1 MAYQRPDHTVCFYL
15 VGISDDQLHA
25 ANYHLSSSVRFMPLS
40 SCGPAWSWN
49 ADGPTK
55 ILAVICCDELH
66 GRGIANQHRDMRTL
80 PDRWAPETCSSL
92 FRATA
97 RFLLAVLP
105 AIVFLAAGCGNPKAA
120 PAIPSPEVEVASVV
134 QKDVPIFSEWVAT
147 LDGYINAQIQPQV
160 AGYVM
165 RQTYKEGSFV
175 RKGQILFHIDPR
187 PFQALLDQ
195 AKAQLAQSQ
204 AQLGKT
210 EMDVSRDTPLAKERA
225 IAQSQLDNDVQAKQA
240 AQAAVKAAEALV
252 EQARLNLEFT
262 DVKSLVDGI
271 AGIAQ
276 VQIGN
281 LVNPTTVLTTVSQV
295 DPIKAYFSISE
306 QEYIH
311 YADRINAQ
319 TQREIPSGGPL
330 FDLILA
336 DGSLYPHKGSALLT
350 NRQVDTATGSIQIV
364 CSFPNPRNAL
374 RPGQFGRLRAAPEV
388 RNGALLVPQ
397 KAVTELQGTYQLAVV
412 GADNKVSIR
421 AIKVG
426 DRVGSEWIVE
436 SGVKLGELVIVEGLQ
451 KVQNG
456 STVKMKQAATAKGD

>member
-1 MAYQRPDHTVCFYL
+1 M
-15 VGISDDQLHA
+15 
-25 ANYHLSSSVRFMPLS
+25 
-40 SCGPAWSWN
+40 
-49 ADGPTK
+49 
-55 ILAVICCDELH
+55 
-66 GRGIANQHRDMRTL
+66 
-80 PDRWAPETCSSL
+80 CSSL
-92 FRATA
+92 FSVVA
-97 RFLLAVLP
+97 RLVLVLLP
-105 AIVFLAAGCGNPKAA
+105 ATVFIAAGCGNPKAA
-120 PAIPSPEVEVASVV
+120 PAAPSPEVEVASVI
-134 QKDVPIFSEWVAT
+134 QRDVPVFSEWVAT
-147 LDGYINAQIQPQV
+147 LDGYVNAQIQPQV
-160 AGYVM
+160 AGYVI

-175 RKGQILFHIDPR
+175 RKGQILFQIDPR

-195 AKAQLAQSQ
+195 AKAQLAQAQ

-210 EMDVSRDTPLAKERA
+210 EMDVNRDTPLAKQRA
-225 IAQSQLDNDVQAKQA
+225 IAQSQLDNDVQAQQA
-240 AQAAVKAAEALV
+240 AKAAVMAAEALG

-262 DVKSLVDGI
+262 DVKSLIDGV

-281 LVNPTTVLTTVSQV
+281 LVNPTSVLTTVSQV
-295 DPIKAYFSISE
+295 NPIKAYFSISE

-319 TQREIPSGGPL
+319 TQKEIPSGGPPFEL
-330 FDLILA
+330 LLA
-336 DGSLYPHKGSALLT
+336 DGSIYPHKGFALLT
-350 NRQVDTATGSIQIV
+350 NRQVDTTTGSIQIV
-364 CSFPNPRNAL
+364 CSFPNPQNVL

-426 DRVGSEWIVE
+426 ERVGPLWIVQ
-436 SGVKLGELVIVEGLQ
+436 SGVRAGELVIVEGLQ

-456 STVKMKQAATAKGD
+456 STVKIKQAAPAKGD